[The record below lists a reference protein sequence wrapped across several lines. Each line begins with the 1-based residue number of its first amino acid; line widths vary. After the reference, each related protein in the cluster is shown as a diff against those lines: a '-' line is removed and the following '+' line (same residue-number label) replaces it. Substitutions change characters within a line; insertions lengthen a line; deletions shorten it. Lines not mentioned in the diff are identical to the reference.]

1 VVWTYWRRRD
11 PVLSV
16 ALLITAIFVVSPY
29 SLSYD
34 LVVLGWVVALLR
46 QREDM
51 QPTDHYLLMAV
62 WVLPAA
68 MLLNTELKIPTAAIV
83 LSAFAARLVWRLA
96 QEETAQQQ
104 TSSDPE
110 PARTANPDLVA
121 APAFARARTLH
132 GWRVADWPLP
142 SNWPRT

>member
-1 VVWTYWRRRD
+1 
-11 PVLSV
+11 V
-16 ALLITAIFVVSPY
+16 ALLITAIFIISPY

-51 QPTDHYLLMAV
+51 QPADHYLLMAV
-62 WVLPAA
+62 WAMPAA

-96 QEETAQQQ
+96 REEVAPQQ
-104 TSSDPE
+104 TSHDPE
-110 PARTANPDLVA
+110 PARKADPHLVA

-132 GWRVADWPLP
+132 GLRLADRPMP